1 MKDNSKKHN
10 KTVCIT
16 GAGGGIGRAIAIEM
30 NKEGYNVACADINLE
45 GLNQTIQLLTNEKSQ
60 AIALKTDVTNV
71 IEIKKMVNEVVK
83 TFNSLDVMVNN
94 AGVTRA
100 SKIEDLNEKD
110 WDWIFDVNA
119 KGTFFCMQEAAK
131 QMIKQDTGGRI
142 INMSSNGA
150 KGFVDVSNAIY
161 AASKGAVLSM
171 TKTAAQQLG
180 KYGITVNSI
189 CPGVTLTDILEKII
203 ETRAKEQNKS
213 RDEVLKHYLRDVPTG
228 QANDPREIALMVL
241 FLSSEGGKNISGQ
254 SYNIDGGVVPS

>member
-1 MKDNSKKHN
+1 MKDNSKNHN

-45 GLNQTIQLLTNEKSQ
+45 GLNQTIHLLSNKKSQ

-71 IEIKKMVNEVVK
+71 IDIKKMVNEVVK
-83 TFNSLDVMVNN
+83 IFESLDVMVNN

-131 QMIKQDTGGRI
+131 QMIKQQTGGRI

-161 AASKGAVLSM
+161 AASKGAILSM

-203 ETRAKEQNKS
+203 ETRAKEQNKT
-213 RDEVLKHYLRDVPTG
+213 RDETLKHYLRDVPTG

-241 FLSSEGGKNISGQ
+241 FLSSEGGRNISGQ

>member
-1 MKDNSKKHN
+1 MKKLTNN
-10 KTVCIT
+10 KIKTACIT
-16 GAGGGIGRAIAIEM
+16 GAGGGIGQAIAVEM
-30 NKEGYNVACADINLE
+30 CKAGFNVVCVDINIE
-45 GLNQTIQLLTNEKSQ
+45 GLNNTMKMLDKNKSL
-60 AIALKTDVTNV
+60 ALIVDITNV
-71 IEIKKMVNEVVK
+71 IEIKEMIKSVVDK
-83 TFNSLDVMVNN
+83 FGILDVMVNN

-100 SKIEDLNEKD
+100 AKIEDLNEND
-110 WDWIFDVNA
+110 WNWIVDVNA
-119 KGTFFCMQEAAK
+119 KGTFFCLQEAAK
-131 QMIKQDTGGRI
+131 QMIKQKVGGRI

-150 KGFVDVSNAIY
+150 KGFVDVSNVIY

-203 ETRAKEQNKS
+203 ETRADEQNKT
-213 RDEVLKHYLRDVPTG
+213 RDQVLKHYLRDVPTG

-254 SYNIDGGVVPS
+254 SYNIDGGVIPS

>member
-1 MKDNSKKHN
+1 MKDNIKKHN

-45 GLNQTIQLLTNEKSQ
+45 GLNQTIQLLSNEKSQ

-71 IEIKKMVNEVVK
+71 IDIKKMVNEVVK
-83 TFNSLDVMVNN
+83 TFKSLDVMVNN

-131 QMIKQDTGGRI
+131 QMIKQQTGGRI

-203 ETRAKEQNKS
+203 ETRAKEQNKT
-213 RDEVLKHYLRDVPTG
+213 RDETLKHYLRDVPTG
-228 QANDPREIALMVL
+228 QANDPREIAMMVL
-241 FLSSEGGKNISGQ
+241 FLSSEGGRNISGQ
-254 SYNIDGGVVPS
+254 SYNIDGGAVPS

>member
-1 MKDNSKKHN
+1 MEHVIKNKI

-16 GAGGGIGRAIAIEM
+16 GAAGGIGRAIAIEM
-30 NKEGYNVACADINLE
+30 NKAGFNVACVDLNVE
-45 GLNQTIQLLTNEKSQ
+45 GLNNTIKLLKNGKTKNL
-60 AIALKTDVTNV
+60 ALNINISKVSEIQKMIKMV
-71 IEIKKMVNEVVK
+71 IEKFG
-83 TFNSLDVMVNN
+83 TLDVMVNN

-100 SKIEDLNEKD
+100 AKIEDLNEND
-110 WDWIFDVNA
+110 WNWIVDVNA
-119 KGTFFCMQEAAK
+119 KGTFFCLQEAAK
-131 QMIKQDTGGRI
+131 QMIKQKTGGRI

-150 KGFVDVSNAIY
+150 KGFVDVSNVIY

-203 ETRAKEQNKS
+203 ETRAIEQKKT
-213 RDEVLKHYLRDVPTG
+213 REEVLKHYLRDVPTG

>member
-1 MKDNSKKHN
+1 MNDNIKKHN

-45 GLNQTIQLLTNEKSQ
+45 GLNQTIQLLSNEKSQ

-71 IEIKKMVNEVVK
+71 LDIKKMVNEVVK
-83 TFNSLDVMVNN
+83 TFKSLDVMVNN

-131 QMIKQDTGGRI
+131 QMIKQQTGGRI

-203 ETRAKEQNKS
+203 ETRAKEQNKT
-213 RDEVLKHYLRDVPTG
+213 RDETLKHYLRDVPTG

-241 FLSSEGGKNISGQ
+241 FLSSEGGRNISGQ
-254 SYNIDGGVVPS
+254 SYNIDGGAVPS

>member
-1 MKDNSKKHN
+1 MKDNIKKHN

-45 GLNQTIQLLTNEKSQ
+45 GLNQTIQLLSNEKSQ

-71 IEIKKMVNEVVK
+71 IDIKKMVNEVVK
-83 TFNSLDVMVNN
+83 TFKSLDVMVNN

-131 QMIKQDTGGRI
+131 QMIKQQTGGRI

-203 ETRAKEQNKS
+203 ETRAKEQNKT
-213 RDEVLKHYLRDVPTG
+213 RDETLKHYLRDVPTG

-241 FLSSEGGKNISGQ
+241 FLSSEGGRNISGQ
-254 SYNIDGGVVPS
+254 SYNIDGGAVPS

>member
-1 MKDNSKKHN
+1 MEENNKIQN

-30 NKEGYNVACADINLE
+30 NKEGYNVACADINLD
-45 GLNQTIQLLTNEKSQ
+45 GLNQTIQLLSNNRSQ
-60 AIALKTDVTNV
+60 AIALKTDVSNV
-71 IEIKKMVNEVVK
+71 FDIKKMVNEVVK
-83 TFNSLDVMVNN
+83 TFNSLDIMVNN

-100 SKIEDLNEKD
+100 AKIEDLNEKD
-110 WDWIFDVNA
+110 WNWIFDVNA

-131 QMIKQDTGGRI
+131 QMIKQKTGGRI

-161 AASKGAVLSM
+161 AASKGAVISM

-189 CPGVTLTDILEKII
+189 CPGVTLTDILEKIV
-203 ETRAKEQNKS
+203 ETRAIEQNKT
-213 RDEVLKHYLRDVPTG
+213 REEVLKHYLRNVPTG
-228 QANDPREIALMVL
+228 QANDPKEIALMVL
-241 FLSSEGGKNISGQ
+241 FLSSEGGRNISGQ
-254 SYNIDGGVVPS
+254 SYNIDGGAVPS